1 MPQGYQRRNDAPYDR
16 TREDETPLVGGP
28 SDAVMPHDLEAERS
42 VLAAML
48 LSQDVLTQCI
58 SAVKPEDFYLY
69 SHRTI
74 YQALCTMFDRG
85 MPVDPISLADYLR
98 SEGTL
103 ERVGGASYLLE
114 LNGNSFALASW
125 RHHLDIIHRHT
136 TLRQIISASARITSL
151 AFDAPED
158 TKEVVDRAESMLL
171 EVTTRDIG
179 NSFSTLEEVMG
190 ELYTE
195 LGEMAANP
203 EGMVGV
209 RTGYPGIDNHLQG
222 LRAGQMIVIGAR
234 PGVGKTSFALNLA
247 TNAAING
254 ASVAFF
260 SLEMSKV
267 EIAQRL
273 LSAQARIPLTTI
285 RSGRI
290 QDNQWPTIMEAADD
304 LSSLDI
310 VIDDTPGTTVT
321 EIRAKARRML
331 RDKPNGVV
339 IVDYLQLLSPPPG
352 GRRSDS
358 RATEVSEM
366 SRGIKI
372 MAKDLGVPVIALS
385 QLNRG
390 LETRTGKYGKRP
402 QLSDLRESG
411 SIEQD
416 ADIVILLDRSMTE
429 EEAEREERPDL
440 GVTEFIIAKNRSGPL
455 GIVSLMFLPGSTKFV
470 EVDTRHEE

>member
-1 MPQGYQRRNDAPYDR
+1 MPQDYARRGNTPHA
-16 TREDETPLVGGP
+16 TRDDGSPITSSA

-48 LSQDVLTQCI
+48 LSQDVLNECI
-58 SAVKPEDFYLY
+58 SAVRGDDFYLY
-69 SHRTI
+69 SHRAL
-74 YQALCTMFDRG
+74 YQAMCTMFDRG
-85 MPVDPISLADYLR
+85 MPVEPISLADHLK

-103 ERVGGASYLLE
+103 ERVGGMPYLLE

-125 RHHLDIIHRHT
+125 RHHLDILRRHA
-136 TLRQIISASARITSL
+136 TLRQIIAASARITSL

-171 EVTTRDIG
+171 EVTTRDIDS
-179 NSFSTLEEVMG
+179 SFQSLEQIMG
-190 ELYTE
+190 DLYNE
-195 LGEMAANP
+195 LGEMCADP
-203 EGMVGV
+203 DGSMGV
-209 RTGYPGIDNHLQG
+209 RTGYPGIDNHLLG
-222 LRAGQMIVIGAR
+222 LRPGQMVVIGAR

-247 TNAAING
+247 TNAAANG
-254 ASVAFF
+254 ASVALF

-273 LSAQARIPLTTI
+273 LSAQARIPLSAI
-285 RSGRI
+285 RGARI
-290 QDNQWPTIMEAADD
+290 QDNQWPTIMEATRD
-304 LSSLDI
+304 LSQLDI
-310 VIDDTPGTTVT
+310 QVDDTPGTTVT

-331 RDKPNGVV
+331 RDKASGVV

-352 GRRSDS
+352 GRRADS

-390 LETRTGKYGKRP
+390 VESRTGRYGKRP

-429 EEAEREERPDL
+429 EEASREERPEM
-440 GVTEFIIAKNRSGPL
+440 GMTEFIIAKNRSGPL
-455 GIVSLMFLPGSTKFV
+455 GTVRLMFLPGSTKFV
-470 EVDTRHEE
+470 EVDMHREE

>member
-1 MPQGYQRRNDAPYDR
+1 MPQDYARHDDVRDSSAPLARTSADA
-16 TREDETPLVGGP
+16 T
-28 SDAVMPHDLEAERS
+28 MPHDLEAERS

-48 LSQDVLTQCI
+48 LSPDVLNECI
-58 SAVKPEDFYLY
+58 SLVHAEDFYLF

-74 YQALCTMFDRG
+74 YQAMCTMFDRG
-85 MPVDPISLADYLR
+85 MPVDPISLADHLK
-98 SEGTL
+98 SAGTL
-103 ERVGGASYLLE
+103 DRVGGMSYLLE

-125 RHHLDIIHRHT
+125 RHHLEIMSRDA
-136 TLRQIISASARITSL
+136 TLRQIISASARITAL

-171 EVTTRDIG
+171 EVTTRDID
-179 NSFSTLEEVMG
+179 NSFQTLEQVMG
-190 ELYTE
+190 DLYNE
-195 LGEMAANP
+195 LGEMASRD
-203 EGMVGV
+203 ESTIGV

-222 LRAGQMIVIGAR
+222 LRPGQMIVIGAR
-234 PGVGKTSFALNLA
+234 PGVGKTSFALNLC

-254 ASVAFF
+254 ASVALF
-260 SLEMSKV
+260 SLEMSKI

-273 LSAQARIPLTTI
+273 LSAQAKIPLTAI
-285 RSGRI
+285 RGARI
-290 QDNQWPTIMEAADD
+290 RDEQWADIMQATSELAQ
-304 LSSLDI
+304 LD
-310 VIDDTPGTTVT
+310 VMIDDTPGTTVT

-331 RDKPNGVV
+331 RDKENGIV

-352 GRRSDS
+352 QRRSDS

-390 LETRTGKYGKRP
+390 LETRAGKYGKRP

-429 EEAEREERPDL
+429 EEAEREERPDM

-470 EVDTRHEE
+470 EVDMRHEE